1 MASNLSV
8 LPNPEASDSR
18 VVIPEPVLSA
28 ASLIPSTSTATA
40 EETNSNQSTS
50 TSNER
55 AQKST
60 VNPHSS
66 RTTTSDFEQLYD
78 DIWCEGRAER
88 MVRVNLPP
96 EGRPY
101 ARADFVPHLEKTV
114 GLQAVEA
121 IGPTQRSQVWEITF
135 ATKTVKQWFLDA
147 GDFCIKNDFTAS
159 VHSSTIRRH
168 YVKVLWYA
176 DCKRIA
182 DITEFIEKRG
192 YKVVNARRGHSI
204 IEGLTHARTNEVLLT
219 VEGDS
224 LAGLPYTYEYTVNGE
239 RRMSLISVPGR
250 PPLCLKCGF
259 TGHIRS
265 KCDAKFCRRCRQW
278 GHSDDSCALHYAAAA
293 ARGTTNQATDG
304 GRSMVDVADG
314 EDAAIQQGAMEQ
326 DGAGAETSVTETAET
341 TAKQV
346 EQDIVQQAVIEA
358 DTAVQAFHNLP
369 PTQDWA
375 AASFSEDTPSSTL
388 TVPPTTEQPLPQ
400 PLQDV
405 ELGSEV
411 QANVADN
418 SSTDCEYDQT
428 DITQNMDVDG
438 TNLSRKRFHESSQS
452 LTAGEGAASPVVAD
466 QPQAAPRKPEVGG
479 TSTKP
484 DGKKPAKKKLTSLS
498 QTESKP
504 SVSTRHVPI
513 PPVPTRQNSS
523 GPDSKGGGGRK
534 TGLSSAAGNQRLK

>member
-1 MASNLSV
+1 MASNVSV
-8 LPNPEASDSR
+8 FPNSEASVSP

-60 VNPHSS
+60 VNSHSS
-66 RTTTSDFEQLYD
+66 RMTTSDFEQRYD
-78 DIWCEGRAER
+78 DIWCHGRAER

-147 GDFCIKNDFTAS
+147 GDFRIKNDFTAS

-192 YKVVNARRGHSI
+192 YKVMNARRGLSI

-293 ARGTTNQATDG
+293 ARGTANQATDG

-369 PTQDWA
+369 STQDWA
-375 AASFSEDTPSSTL
+375 AASFSEDTPASTL

-400 PLQDV
+400 PLQEV

-411 QANVADN
+411 QENVADN

-438 TNLSRKRFHESSQS
+438 TNLSRKRFHESTQS

-466 QPQAAPRKPEVGG
+466 QPPATPRKPEVGG
-479 TSTKP
+479 TSTKS
-484 DGKKPAKKKLTSLS
+484 DGKKPVKKKLTSLS
-498 QTESKP
+498 QSQSKP
-504 SVSTRHVPI
+504 TVSTRHVLV
-513 PPVPTRQNSS
+513 PPVPTRQSS
-523 GPDSKGGGGRK
+523 YGPDSKGGGGRK
-534 TGLSSAAGNQRLK
+534 TGPSSAAGNQRLK